1 MPGASKY
8 LDKVGIDVVCFWVSL
23 DDYPRVVVGFDISP
37 PVEPPVLRHLSRAG
51 RVALVHLRTVTQNA
65 DLLGRRREINIL
77 AFENQ
82 HVTIPD
88 IKGKTYKEFLRLSN
102 LLPISTNDLAIS

>member
-23 DDYPRVVVGFDISP
+23 DDYPRVVVGFDVPP

-51 RVALVHLRTVTQNA
+51 RVALVHLSTVTQNA
-65 DLLGRRREINIL
+65 DLLEKRGINL
-77 AFENQ
+77 AFENL
-82 HVTIPD
+82 HDTISD
-88 IKGKTYKEFLRLSN
+88 IEKITVQSN
-102 LLPISTNDLAIS
+102 RT

>member
-65 DLLGRRREINIL
+65 DLLGKRETNIL

-82 HVTIPD
+82 HDTIP
-88 IKGKTYKEFLRLSN
+88 IIEKITVKRTL
-102 LLPISTNDLAIS
+102 